1 MPQLGYACS
10 CDSDRHYFMNKV
22 RSCTSEDVEE
32 LYAGCIHVEAAKELC
47 RKFKNLYSVEENSE
61 EITVSGNGSF
71 MATCIYERPV
81 RKLLTPKKIA

>member
-1 MPQLGYACS
+1 M
-10 CDSDRHYFMNKV
+10 YF
-22 RSCTSEDVEE
+22 SISDVEE

-71 MATCIYERPV
+71 MATCIYEL
-81 RKLLTPKKIA
+81 KTCKETFNTKEDCLI